1 MTEQWWG
8 EDPRRWSA
16 GRWSLGLRGDELAAI
31 SVDGV
36 PVLRSVRAVV
46 RDRDWNTVALV
57 VERVQEHDASLTL
70 HVRSRGHG
78 SSFVGTV
85 RVHAAD
91 STLTVACD
99 LQTTRPFETN
109 RTGLVVLH
117 PPTVAGTTLSV
128 THTDGSEQS
137 TTFPRA
143 ISPHQP
149 VLDIGAL
156 RWTHA
161 GLAVEVVFSGDVF
174 EMEDQRNWTDASFKT
189 YSRPLA
195 LPFPVQLAA
204 GARITQAVRVTARR
218 ATPAPAAEGP
228 APQTDAVA
236 LITAGRF
243 PEIAVGAATGADPAP
258 EPRAD
263 DAVGSLPVLVEL
275 DLGWAGW
282 PAALERAA
290 RSGGRLDVRL
300 LLPSASKAREA
311 TVDALDRAV
320 AALAHHDVSR
330 LGAFWLDGDA
340 AQLADREATALLRAA
355 LAHRGHHVAAAT
367 VIGGVRTH
375 FTQLNREHHRLDDT
389 VDGLAFSLTP
399 LFHST
404 GTAQLIESLGI
415 QRLVASQAVVLAA
428 GVPVHIGPVTLHPR
442 VNDVATTP
450 APSPATSELT
460 RGYGAAL
467 VAPDDARQRSAP
479 MAAWTIA
486 SAAALAVPGVASLA
500 FFEEWGPRGIR
511 DERGIP
517 YPVAAAVRALSELSG
532 QRLLYG
538 GSRDGLLWVVG
549 AVDDR
554 GAATLLAANL
564 GDTDRTITVLGARE
578 RTLAVP
584 AQRWVRSVE

>member
-1 MTEQWWG
+1 MTEQWW
-8 EDPRRWSA
+8 DTAPRRWRG
-16 GRWSLGLRGDELAAI
+16 GRWSLELRGDELADIA
-31 SVDGV
+31 VDGAR
-36 PVLRSVRAVV
+36 VLRSVRAVV
-46 RDRDWNTVALV
+46 RDRDWNTVVLV
-57 VERVQEHDASLTL
+57 VERIQEHDASLTL

-85 RVHAAD
+85 HVDAAGDTLSVH
-91 STLTVACD
+91 CD
-99 LQTTRPFETN
+99 LEATQPVETN

-117 PPTVAGTTLSV
+117 PPTLAGTALSV
-128 THTDGSEQS
+128 THSDGSVES
-137 TTFPRA
+137 TAFPRA
-143 ISPHQP
+143 ISAHQP

-161 GLAVEVVFSGDVF
+161 GVAVEVAFSGDVF

-204 GARITQAVRVTARR
+204 GARITQAVRIAAR
-218 ATPAPAAEGP
+218 PLPPVESP
-228 APQTDAVA
+228 APQPDAIA

-243 PEIAVGAATGADPAP
+243 PQIAVGAATGADPAP
-258 EPRAD
+258 ERRTD
-263 DAVGSLPVLVEL
+263 DTPDSLTVLVEL
-275 DLGWAGW
+275 DLGWSGW

-290 RSGGRLDVRL
+290 RSGARLDVRL
-300 LLPSASKAREA
+300 LLPSDPNARPA
-311 TVDALDRAV
+311 TVDALGHAV
-320 AALAHHDVSR
+320 AALAHSDVAR
-330 LGAFWLDGDA
+330 IGAFWLDGPA
-340 AQLADREATALLRAA
+340 AQLADPEAAALLRAA
-355 LAHRGHHVAAAT
+355 LTGRSNRGRAT
-367 VIGGVRTH
+367 PVIGGVRTH
-375 FTQLNREHHRLDDT
+375 FTQLNRERHRLDDT
-389 VDGLAFSLTP
+389 VDGVAFSLTP

-404 GTAQLIESLGI
+404 GTVQLIESLGI

-450 APSPATSELT
+450 APSPPTSDLA

-467 VAPDDARQRSAP
+467 IAPEDARQGSVE
-479 MAAWTIA
+479 MAAWTVA

-511 DERGIP
+511 DENGVA
-517 YPVAAAVRALSELSG
+517 YPVAAALRALTDLSG

-538 GSRDGLLWVVG
+538 GSGDGLLWVVG
-549 AVDDR
+549 AIDDG

-564 GDTDRTITVLGARE
+564 GDSDRTLTVLGGLE
-578 RTLAVP
+578 RTLTVP
-584 AQRWVRSVE
+584 AGGWVRSVE

>member
-31 SVDGV
+31 AVDGV
-36 PVLRSVRAVV
+36 PVLRSVRAVI

-85 RVHAAD
+85 RVDAAGD
-91 STLTVACD
+91 ALTVRCE
-99 LQTTRPFETN
+99 LETMQTFETN

-117 PPTVAGTTLSV
+117 PPTLAGTALSV
-128 THTDGSEQS
+128 THSDGRVES
-137 TTFPRA
+137 TAFPRA

-161 GLAVEVVFSGDVF
+161 GVAVEVSFSGDVF

-189 YSRPLA
+189 YSRPLD
-195 LPFPVQLAA
+195 LPFPVTLAA
-204 GARITQAVRVTARR
+204 GARVAQTVTVSARR
-218 ATPAPAAEGP
+218 TAFTPTAEVPPA
-228 APQTDAVA
+228 QTDVVAV
-236 LITAGRF
+236 ITAGRF
-243 PEIAVGAATGADPAP
+243 PEIAVGAATAADPAP
-258 EPRAD
+258 ERQGD
-263 DAVGSLPVLVEL
+263 DTAGALTVLVEL

-282 PAALERAA
+282 PAALARGA
-290 RSGGRLDVRL
+290 RSGARLDVRL
-300 LLPSASKAREA
+300 LLPADPGARAA
-311 TVDALDRAV
+311 TVDALGHAV
-320 AALAHHDVSR
+320 AALARHEVAR
-330 LGAFWLDGDA
+330 IGAFWRDGPA
-340 AQLADREATALLRAA
+340 AQLADPDAVTLLRAA
-355 LAHRGHHVAAAT
+355 LARRGDRIAAAP

-389 VDGLAFSLTP
+389 ADGVAFSLTP

-404 GTAQLIESLGI
+404 GTAQVIESLGI
-415 QRLVASQAVVLAA
+415 QRLVASQAVTIAA

-450 APSPATSELT
+450 APSPPRGDLAH
-460 RGYGAAL
+460 GYGAAL
-467 VAPDDARQRSAP
+467 IAPDDARQRSAH

-511 DERGIP
+511 DENGVA
-517 YPVAAAVRALSELSG
+517 YPVAAALRALTDLSG

-538 GSRDGLLWVVG
+538 GSVDGLLWVVG
-549 AVDDR
+549 ALADG

-564 GDTDRTITVLGARE
+564 GDTDRTLTVLGGRE
-578 RTLAVP
+578 RTLTVP
-584 AQRWVRSVE
+584 AGGWVRSVE